1 MKLACITGA
10 SSGIGREFAKQ
21 LSSRGFDL
29 ILISRNTIALEELK
43 KELNTNVEIIPCDL
57 SDLDSVIELSHRLS
71 TYKIHLFINNAGFG
85 DLGVFDE
92 TDLNKDLDMIH
103 VNIRALHILTKS
115 VLKDM
120 KAHDQGYILNV
131 ASSAGLLPGGPFM
144 ATYYATKSYVVSLTS
159 AISEE
164 LKESKSK
171 VHISALCPGPV
182 DTNFNNTA
190 GVSFSLDGI
199 SPEACV
205 KSALKGMSKGKLIII
220 PTNYMKA
227 AVSFSDK
234 LPRMKALKLIA
245 HQQKKKGN

>member
-1 MKLACITGA
+1 
-10 SSGIGREFAKQ
+10 
-21 LSSRGFDL
+21 
-29 ILISRNTIALEELK
+29 
-43 KELNTNVEIIPCDL
+43 
-57 SDLDSVIELSHRLS
+57 
-71 TYKIHLFINNAGFG
+71 
-85 DLGVFDE
+85 
-92 TDLNKDLDMIH
+92 MIH

-164 LKESKSK
+164 LKEAKSK

-220 PTNYMKA
+220 PTSYMKA

>member
-1 MKLACITGA
+1 
-10 SSGIGREFAKQ
+10 
-21 LSSRGFDL
+21 
-29 ILISRNTIALEELK
+29 
-43 KELNTNVEIIPCDL
+43 
-57 SDLDSVIELSHRLS
+57 
-71 TYKIHLFINNAGFG
+71 
-85 DLGVFDE
+85 
-92 TDLNKDLDMIH
+92 
-103 VNIRALHILTKS
+103 
-115 VLKDM
+115 
-120 KAHDQGYILNV
+120 
-131 ASSAGLLPGGPFM
+131 M

-164 LKESKSK
+164 LKEAKSK